1 MEFLNNYFKY
11 QNESEIVGLTPEL
24 NIFCIFNYFQKT
36 DKSILIL
43 TNTLY
48 EANKYFDSISTYTD
62 DCLLFPMDDFVASVA
77 LAISPELKI
86 KRLETINVLKESNHK
101 IVVTNLMGLLRYL
114 PDYKA
119 ANKLEF
125 KLQTGMSINR
135 DKILEVL
142 DSFGYKRD
150 TLVTST
156 GEYAVRGYVIDLFLI
171 EQEHPIRIEFFGN
184 EIESIRFFDENT
196 QMSIKEVKEITC
208 LPYQEI
214 VTSVK
219 SSILDYLDTPMVF
232 EIDKEG
238 IDLGYEKL
246 SEEILAYKKENDT
259 DKDLMFKLED
269 INIKNVI
276 FLNKFVNNRN
286 SAIVYQSNTLDNFNS
301 NFQLLREFVNK
312 KLEDKKTVIFCLSRR
327 AEIDFIKEM
336 FHVTRVVDEEHLF
349 VERVNIL
356 NKKINNGFEFDKY
369 VIIGE
374 YDIEKINNREIKY
387 KNSYKIGKKIK
398 GFDQLQVGD
407 YVVHTI
413 HGIGQYQGV
422 ISLTKNG
429 VVKDYLQIIYADND
443 KIYVPV
449 EKISTIFKYSS
460 KDGVAPVLSKLNG
473 TAWAKT
479 KKALQKKIHDISLEL
494 IKLYAARSKV
504 TGPVFKDDPMDV
516 MFDADF
522 KYEPTIDQQKAFLDV
537 KKDLENKVPM
547 DRLLCGDVGFGKT
560 EVAFRAMFMTAING
574 FQVAYLCPTTILSN
588 QQYENAL
595 QRFKNFPVEI
605 ALLNRFTTKKEAE
618 RIIDG
623 LKKGTIDIVFG
634 THRLL
639 SDDVGYKNL
648 GLLVVDEEQRF
659 GVTHKEKIKKYKN
672 DVNVL
677 TLSATPIPRTLK
689 MAMSGL
695 RDLSII
701 DTAPVNR
708 YPVQTYVIKEQDMV
722 VKDAIYK
729 ELGRNGQI
737 FVLYNRIDSIESK
750 KDELERLVPEAR
762 IVIAHGRMNKSQME
776 DVMQDFIDHKYD
788 ILLCTTIIET
798 GIDISNANTLIIYD
812 ADRFGLSQLY
822 QIRGRVGRSSKIAY
836 AYLMYSK
843 DKMLNEIA
851 VKRLE
856 AIKEFTEL
864 GSGYRIAMRDLSLR
878 GAGDIL
884 GSDQAGFVDAVGL
897 DLYMKMVDDE
907 VKRLNGEEP
916 IEDKSNNSLID
927 VDTHISDS
935 YVSDES
941 LKIEIHQK
949 INEIDSFDKLMEIQK
964 ELEDRFGKINE
975 QIKIYMYEEW
985 FEKLALS
992 LHIERVVQNNKIV
1005 ELEIPA
1011 NLTKKLKFDKLFMQI
1026 YNICPKI
1033 QFRSMLNNVYIT
1045 LPISNLPK
1053 HFVYYLV
1060 DILNLIKDEV
1070 SKEEITEA
1078 NSNDAK

>member
-1 MEFLNNYFKY
+1 MDFLNNYFKY
-11 QNESEIVGLTPEL
+11 QNESEIVGLTSEL
-24 NIFCIFNYFQKT
+24 NIFCILNYFQNT
-36 DKSILIL
+36 NKSVLIL

-48 EANKYFDSISTYTD
+48 EANKYFDAMSTYTD

-86 KRLETINVLKESNHK
+86 KRLETINALKESNHK

-114 PDYKA
+114 PDYKT

-125 KLQTGMSINR
+125 KLQTGMAINR

-150 TLVTST
+150 TIVTST

-171 EQEHPIRIEFFGN
+171 EQEHPVRIEFFGN

-214 VTSVK
+214 TTTTK
-219 SSILDYLDTPMVF
+219 SSILDYLDTPTVF
-232 EIDKEG
+232 EIDKKG
-238 IDLGYEKL
+238 IDLEYEKL
-246 SEEILAYKKENDT
+246 SEEILAYKKENNI
-259 DKDLMFKLED
+259 DKDLMFKLE
-269 INIKNVI
+269 NITFKNVLY
-276 FLNKFVNNRN
+276 LNKFVNNRN
-286 SAIVYQSNTLDNFNS
+286 EAIVYQSNTLDNFNS
-301 NFQLLREFVNK
+301 NFQLLREFVSK
-312 KLEDKKTVIFCLSRR
+312 KLNDKKTVIFCLSRK

-349 VERVNIL
+349 IEKVNIL

-369 VIIGE
+369 VVIGE

-460 KDGVAPVLSKLNG
+460 KDGVAPILSKLNG

-504 TGPVFKDDPMDV
+504 TGPVFK
-516 MFDADF
+516 
-522 KYEPTIDQQKAFLDV
+522 YEPTADQQKAFVDV

-729 ELGRNGQI
+729 ELGRNGQV
-737 FVLYNRIDSIESK
+737 FVLYNRIESIESK
-750 KDELERLVPEAR
+750 KAELQRLVPEAR

-788 ILLCTTIIET
+788 VLLCTTIIET
-798 GIDISNANTLIIYD
+798 GIDIANANTLIIYD

-916 IEDKSNNSLID
+916 VEDKANNSLID

-949 INEIDSFDKLMEIQK
+949 INEIDSFDKLIEIQK

-992 LHIERVVQNNKIV
+992 LNIERVVQNNKIV

-1026 YNICPKI
+1026 YNICPKV

-1045 LPISNLPK
+1045 LPIGNLPK

-1070 SKEEITEA
+1070 NKEDLSDNNE
-1078 NSNDAK
+1078 

>member
-1 MEFLNNYFKY
+1 MDFLNNYFKY

-24 NIFCIFNYFQKT
+24 NIFYILNYFQKT
-36 DKSILIL
+36 NKNILII

-86 KRLETINVLKESNHK
+86 KRLETINVLKENNRK

-114 PDYKA
+114 PDYKS

-142 DSFGYKRD
+142 DSFGYKKD

-196 QMSIKEVKEITC
+196 QMSIKEITEITC

-214 VTSVK
+214 TTSVK
-219 SSILDYLDTPMVF
+219 SSILDYLDIPMVF

-246 SEEILAYKKENDT
+246 SEEILTYKKENDT
-259 DKDLMFKLED
+259 DKNLMFELED
-269 INIKNVI
+269 INIKDVI
-276 FLNKFVNNRN
+276 YLNKFINNRN
-286 SAIVYQSNTLDNFNS
+286 KALVYQSNTLDNFNS

-312 KLEDKKTVIFCLSRR
+312 KLEDKKTVIFCLSRK

-336 FHVTRVVDEEHLF
+336 FHVARVVDEEHLF
-349 VERVNIL
+349 TERVNIL

-369 VIIGE
+369 VVIGE

-460 KDGVAPVLSKLNG
+460 KDGVVPVLSKLNG

-659 GVTHKEKIKKYKN
+659 GVSHKEKIKKYKN

-750 KDELERLVPEAR
+750 KDELEHLVPEAR

-949 INEIDSFDKLMEIQK
+949 INEIDSFDKLIEIQK

-1045 LPISNLPK
+1045 LPIGNLPK

-1070 SKEEITEA
+1070 SKEEITDA
-1078 NSNDAK
+1078 NNNEV

>member
-1 MEFLNNYFKY
+1 MDFLNNYFKY

-24 NIFCIFNYFQKT
+24 NIFYILNYFQKT
-36 DKSILIL
+36 NKNILII

-86 KRLETINVLKESNHK
+86 KRLETINVLKENNRK

-114 PDYKA
+114 PDYKS

-142 DSFGYKRD
+142 DSFGYKKD

-196 QMSIKEVKEITC
+196 QMSIKEITEIAC

-214 VTSVK
+214 ATSVK
-219 SSILDYLDTPMVF
+219 SSILDYLDMPMVF

-246 SEEILAYKKENDT
+246 SEEILTYKKENDT
-259 DKDLMFKLED
+259 DKNLMFGLED
-269 INIKNVI
+269 INIKDVI
-276 FLNKFVNNRN
+276 YLNKFINNRN
-286 SAIVYQSNTLDNFNS
+286 KALVYQSNTLDNFNS

-312 KLEDKKTVIFCLSRR
+312 KLKDKKTVIFCLSRK

-349 VERVNIL
+349 TERVNIL

-369 VIIGE
+369 VVIGE

-659 GVTHKEKIKKYKN
+659 GVSHKEKIKKYKN

-750 KDELERLVPEAR
+750 KDELEHLVPEAR

-949 INEIDSFDKLMEIQK
+949 INEIDSFDKLIEIQK

-1045 LPISNLPK
+1045 LPIGNLPK

-1078 NSNDAK
+1078 NNNEV

>member
-1 MEFLNNYFKY
+1 MDFLNNYFKY

-24 NIFCIFNYFQKT
+24 NIFYILNYFQKT
-36 DKSILIL
+36 NKNILII

-48 EANKYFDSISTYTD
+48 DANKYFDSISTYTD

-86 KRLETINVLKESNHK
+86 KRLETINVLKENNRK

-114 PDYKA
+114 PDYKS

-142 DSFGYKRD
+142 DSFGYKKD

-196 QMSIKEVKEITC
+196 QMSIKEITEITC

-214 VTSVK
+214 TTSVK
-219 SSILDYLDTPMVF
+219 SSILDYLDIPMVF

-246 SEEILAYKKENDT
+246 SEEILTYKKENDT
-259 DKDLMFKLED
+259 DKNLMFELED
-269 INIKNVI
+269 INIKDVI
-276 FLNKFVNNRN
+276 YLNKFINNRN
-286 SAIVYQSNTLDNFNS
+286 KALVYQSNTLDNFNS

-312 KLEDKKTVIFCLSRR
+312 KLEDKKTVIFCLSRK

-349 VERVNIL
+349 TERVNIL

-369 VIIGE
+369 VVIGE

-659 GVTHKEKIKKYKN
+659 GVSHKEKIKKYKN

-750 KDELERLVPEAR
+750 KDELEHLVPEAR

-949 INEIDSFDKLMEIQK
+949 INEIDSFDKLIEIQK

-1045 LPISNLPK
+1045 LPIGNLSK

-1078 NSNDAK
+1078 NNNEV

>member
-1 MEFLNNYFKY
+1 MDFLNNYFKY

-24 NIFCIFNYFQKT
+24 NIFYILNYFQKT
-36 DKSILIL
+36 NKNILII

-86 KRLETINVLKESNHK
+86 KRLETINVLKENNRK

-114 PDYKA
+114 PDYKS

-142 DSFGYKRD
+142 DSFGYKKD

-196 QMSIKEVKEITC
+196 QMSIKEITEIAC

-214 VTSVK
+214 ATSVK
-219 SSILDYLDTPMVF
+219 SSILDYLDMPMVF

-246 SEEILAYKKENDT
+246 SEEILTYKKENDT
-259 DKDLMFKLED
+259 DKNLMFELED
-269 INIKNVI
+269 INIKDVI
-276 FLNKFVNNRN
+276 YLNKFINNRN
-286 SAIVYQSNTLDNFNS
+286 KALVYQSNTLDNFNS

-312 KLEDKKTVIFCLSRR
+312 KLEDKKTVIFCLSRK

-349 VERVNIL
+349 TERVNIL

-369 VIIGE
+369 VVIGE

-659 GVTHKEKIKKYKN
+659 GVSHKEKIKKYKN

-750 KDELERLVPEAR
+750 KDELEHLVPEAR

-949 INEIDSFDKLMEIQK
+949 INEIDSFDKLIEIQK

-1045 LPISNLPK
+1045 LPIGNLPK

-1078 NSNDAK
+1078 NNNEV

>member
-1 MEFLNNYFKY
+1 MDFLNNYFKY

-24 NIFCIFNYFQKT
+24 NIFYILNYFQKT
-36 DKSILIL
+36 NKNILII

-86 KRLETINVLKESNHK
+86 KRLETINVLKENNRK

-114 PDYKA
+114 PDYKS

-135 DKILEVL
+135 DKILDVL
-142 DSFGYKRD
+142 DSFGYKKD

-196 QMSIKEVKEITC
+196 QMSIKEITEITC

-214 VTSVK
+214 TTSVK
-219 SSILDYLDTPMVF
+219 SSILDYLDIPMVF

-246 SEEILAYKKENDT
+246 SEEILTYKKENDT
-259 DKDLMFKLED
+259 DKNLMFELED
-269 INIKNVI
+269 INIKDVI
-276 FLNKFVNNRN
+276 YLNKFINNRN
-286 SAIVYQSNTLDNFNS
+286 KALVYQSNTLDNFNS

-312 KLEDKKTVIFCLSRR
+312 KLEDKKTVIFCLSRK

-349 VERVNIL
+349 TERVNIL

-369 VIIGE
+369 VVIGE

-522 KYEPTIDQQKAFLDV
+522 KYEPTIDQQKAFLYV

-659 GVTHKEKIKKYKN
+659 GVSHKEKIKKYKN

-750 KDELERLVPEAR
+750 KDELEHLVPEAR

-949 INEIDSFDKLMEIQK
+949 IN
-964 ELEDRFGKINE
+964 
-975 QIKIYMYEEW
+975 
-985 FEKLALS
+985 
-992 LHIERVVQNNKIV
+992 
-1005 ELEIPA
+1005 
-1011 NLTKKLKFDKLFMQI
+1011 
-1026 YNICPKI
+1026 
-1033 QFRSMLNNVYIT
+1033 
-1045 LPISNLPK
+1045 
-1053 HFVYYLV
+1053 
-1060 DILNLIKDEV
+1060 
-1070 SKEEITEA
+1070 
-1078 NSNDAK
+1078 

>member
-1 MEFLNNYFKY
+1 MDFLNNYFKY
-11 QNESEIVGLTPEL
+11 QNESEIVGLTSEL
-24 NIFCIFNYFQKT
+24 NIFCILNYFKT
-36 DKSILIL
+36 TNKSILIL

-48 EANKYFDSISTYTD
+48 EANKYFDAISTYTD

-86 KRLETINVLKESNHK
+86 KRLETINILKENNHK
-101 IVVTNLMGLLRYL
+101 IVVTNLMGILRYL
-114 PDYKA
+114 PDYRA
-119 ANKLEF
+119 ASKLEF
-125 KLQTGMSINR
+125 KLQTGMAINR

-171 EQEHPIRIEFFGN
+171 EQEHPVRIEFFGN

-214 VTSVK
+214 TTTTK
-219 SSILDYLDTPMVF
+219 SSILDYLDTPTVF

-238 IDLGYEKL
+238 IDLEYEKL
-246 SEEILAYKKENDT
+246 SEEILAYKKENNI
-259 DKDLMFKLED
+259 DKDLMFKLE
-269 INIKNVI
+269 NITFKNVLY
-276 FLNKFVNNRN
+276 LNKFVNNRN
-286 SAIVYQSNTLDNFNS
+286 EAIVYQSNTLDNFNS
-301 NFQLLREFVNK
+301 NFQLLREFVSK
-312 KLEDKKTVIFCLSRR
+312 KLNDKKTVIFCLSRK

-349 VERVNIL
+349 IEKVNIL

-369 VIIGE
+369 VVIGE

-460 KDGVAPVLSKLNG
+460 KDGVAPILSKLNG

-522 KYEPTIDQQKAFLDV
+522 KYEPTADQQKAFVDV

-729 ELGRNGQI
+729 ELGRNGQV
-737 FVLYNRIDSIESK
+737 FVLYNRIESIESK
-750 KDELERLVPEAR
+750 KAELQRLVPEAR

-788 ILLCTTIIET
+788 VLLCTTIIET
-798 GIDISNANTLIIYD
+798 GIDIANANTLIIYD

-916 IEDKSNNSLID
+916 VEDKSNNSLID

-949 INEIDSFDKLMEIQK
+949 INEIDSFDKLIEIQK

-992 LHIERVVQNNKIV
+992 LNIERVVQNNKIV

-1026 YNICPKI
+1026 YNICPKV

-1045 LPISNLPK
+1045 LPIGNLPK

-1070 SKEEITEA
+1070 NKEDL
-1078 NSNDAK
+1078 SNNNE

>member
-1 MEFLNNYFKY
+1 MDFLNNYFKY

-24 NIFCIFNYFQKT
+24 NIFYILNYFQKT
-36 DKSILIL
+36 NKNILII

-86 KRLETINVLKESNHK
+86 KRLETINVLKENNRK

-114 PDYKA
+114 PDYKS

-196 QMSIKEVKEITC
+196 QMSIKEITEITC

-214 VTSVK
+214 TTSVK
-219 SSILDYLDTPMVF
+219 SSILDYLDIPMVF

-246 SEEILAYKKENDT
+246 SEEILTYKKENDT
-259 DKDLMFKLED
+259 DKNLMFELED
-269 INIKNVI
+269 INIKDVI
-276 FLNKFVNNRN
+276 YLNKFINNRN
-286 SAIVYQSNTLDNFNS
+286 KALVYQSNTLDNFNS

-312 KLEDKKTVIFCLSRR
+312 KLEDKKTVIFCLSRK

-349 VERVNIL
+349 TERVNIL

-369 VIIGE
+369 VVIGE

-659 GVTHKEKIKKYKN
+659 GVSHKEKIKKYKN

-750 KDELERLVPEAR
+750 KEELEHLVPEAR

-949 INEIDSFDKLMEIQK
+949 INEIDSFDKLIEIQK

-1045 LPISNLPK
+1045 LPIGNLPK

-1070 SKEEITEA
+1070 SKEEITDA
-1078 NSNDAK
+1078 NNNEV

>member
-1 MEFLNNYFKY
+1 M
-11 QNESEIVGLTPEL
+11 
-24 NIFCIFNYFQKT
+24 NIFYILNYFQKT
-36 DKSILIL
+36 NKNILII

-86 KRLETINVLKESNHK
+86 KRLETINVLKENNRK

-114 PDYKA
+114 PDYKS

-142 DSFGYKRD
+142 DSFGYKKD

-196 QMSIKEVKEITC
+196 QMSIKEITEITC

-214 VTSVK
+214 TTSVK
-219 SSILDYLDTPMVF
+219 SSILDYLDIPMVF

-246 SEEILAYKKENDT
+246 SEEILTYKKENDT
-259 DKDLMFKLED
+259 DKNLMFELED
-269 INIKNVI
+269 INIKDVI
-276 FLNKFVNNRN
+276 YLNKFINNRN
-286 SAIVYQSNTLDNFNS
+286 KALVYQSNTLDNFNS

-312 KLEDKKTVIFCLSRR
+312 KLEDKKTVIFCLSRK

-349 VERVNIL
+349 TERVNIL

-369 VIIGE
+369 VVIGE

-659 GVTHKEKIKKYKN
+659 GVSHKEKIKKYKN

-750 KDELERLVPEAR
+750 KDELEHLVPEAR

-949 INEIDSFDKLMEIQK
+949 INEIDSFDKLIEIQK

-1045 LPISNLPK
+1045 LPIGNLPK

-1078 NSNDAK
+1078 NNNEV

>member
-1 MEFLNNYFKY
+1 MDFLNNYFKY
-11 QNESEIVGLTPEL
+11 QNKIEIVGLTSEL
-24 NIFCIFNYFQKT
+24 NIFCILNYFQKIN
-36 DKSILIL
+36 KSILVL

-48 EANKYFDSISTYTD
+48 EANKYFDSISTFTD

-86 KRLETINVLKESNHK
+86 KRLETINILKENNHK
-101 IVVTNLMGLLRYL
+101 IIVTNLMGFLRYL
-114 PDYKA
+114 PDHKTA
-119 ANKLEF
+119 SKLEF
-125 KLQTGMSINR
+125 KLETGMSINR

-196 QMSIKEVKEITC
+196 QMSIKEVKEIIC

-214 VTSVK
+214 ATSTK
-219 SSILDYLDTPMVF
+219 SSILDYLDTPTVF
-232 EIDKEG
+232 EIDKED
-238 IDLGYEKL
+238 IDLGYDKL
-246 SEEILAYKKENDT
+246 SEEILAYKKENNI
-259 DKDLMFKLED
+259 DKDLMFRLED

-276 FLNKFVNNRN
+276 YLNKFVINR
-286 SAIVYQSNTLDNFNS
+286 SCAIVYQSNTLDNFNS

-312 KLEDKKTVIFCLSRR
+312 KLTDKKTVIFCLSRK

-349 VERVNIL
+349 IEKVNIL
-356 NKKINNGFEFDKY
+356 NKKINNGFEFDKF
-369 VIIGE
+369 VVIGE
-374 YDIEKINNREIKY
+374 YDIEKINTREIKY
-387 KNSYKIGKKIK
+387 KNSYKIGKKIR

-473 TAWAKT
+473 TAWVKT

-504 TGPVFKDDPMDV
+504 TGPVFIDDPMDV

-522 KYEPTIDQQKAFLDV
+522 KYDPTIDQQKAFLDV

-618 RIIDG
+618 RIIAG
-623 LKKGTIDIVFG
+623 LKNGTIDIVFG

-729 ELGRNGQI
+729 ELGRNGQV

-750 KDELERLVPEAR
+750 KAELQRLVPEAR
-762 IVIAHGRMNKSQME
+762 IVIAHGRMNKTQME

-788 ILLCTTIIET
+788 VLLCTTIIET
-798 GIDISNANTLIIYD
+798 GIDIANANTLIIYD

-843 DKMLNEIA
+843 DKLLNEIA

-916 IEDKSNNSLID
+916 VEDKSNNSLID

-949 INEIDSFDKLMEIQK
+949 INEIDSFDKLVEIQK

-985 FEKLALS
+985 FEKLAMS
-992 LHIERVVQNNKIV
+992 LNIERVVQNNKIV

-1026 YNICPKI
+1026 YNICPKV

-1045 LPISNLPK
+1045 LPIGNLPK

-1070 SKEEITEA
+1070 NKEEV
-1078 NSNDAK
+1078 NNNN

>member
-1 MEFLNNYFKY
+1 MDFLNNYFKY

-24 NIFCIFNYFQKT
+24 NIFYILNYFQKT
-36 DKSILIL
+36 NKNILII

-86 KRLETINVLKESNHK
+86 KRLETINVLKENNRK

-114 PDYKA
+114 PDYKS

-142 DSFGYKRD
+142 DSFGYKKD

-196 QMSIKEVKEITC
+196 QMSIKEITEIAC
-208 LPYQEI
+208 FPYQEI
-214 VTSVK
+214 ATSVK
-219 SSILDYLDTPMVF
+219 SSILDYLDMPMVF

-246 SEEILAYKKENDT
+246 SEEILTYKKENDT
-259 DKDLMFKLED
+259 DKNLMFELED
-269 INIKNVI
+269 INIKDVI
-276 FLNKFVNNRN
+276 YLNKFINNRN
-286 SAIVYQSNTLDNFNS
+286 KALVYQSNTLDNFNS

-312 KLEDKKTVIFCLSRR
+312 KLEDKKTVIFCLSRK

-349 VERVNIL
+349 TERVNIL

-369 VIIGE
+369 VVIGE

-659 GVTHKEKIKKYKN
+659 GVSHKEKIKKYKN

-750 KDELERLVPEAR
+750 KDELEHLVPEAR

-949 INEIDSFDKLMEIQK
+949 INEIDSFDKLIEIQK

-1045 LPISNLPK
+1045 LPIGNLPK

-1078 NSNDAK
+1078 NNNEV

>member
-1 MEFLNNYFKY
+1 MDFLNNYFKY

-24 NIFCIFNYFQKT
+24 NIFYILNYFQKT
-36 DKSILIL
+36 NKNILII

-48 EANKYFDSISTYTD
+48 ETNKYFDSISTYTD

-86 KRLETINVLKESNHK
+86 KRLETINVLKENNRK

-114 PDYKA
+114 PDYKS

-142 DSFGYKRD
+142 DSFGYKKD

-196 QMSIKEVKEITC
+196 QMSIKEITEIAC

-214 VTSVK
+214 ATSVK
-219 SSILDYLDTPMVF
+219 SSILDYLDMPMVF

-246 SEEILAYKKENDT
+246 SEEILTYKKENDT
-259 DKDLMFKLED
+259 DKNLMFELED
-269 INIKNVI
+269 INIKDVI
-276 FLNKFVNNRN
+276 YLNKFINNRN
-286 SAIVYQSNTLDNFNS
+286 KALVYQSNTLDNFNS

-312 KLEDKKTVIFCLSRR
+312 KLEDKKTVIFCLSRK

-349 VERVNIL
+349 TERVNIL

-369 VIIGE
+369 VVIGE

-560 EVAFRAMFMTAING
+560 EVAFRAMFMTTING

-659 GVTHKEKIKKYKN
+659 GVSHKEKIKKYKN

-750 KDELERLVPEAR
+750 KDELEHLVPEAR

-949 INEIDSFDKLMEIQK
+949 INEIDSFDKLIEIQK

-1045 LPISNLPK
+1045 LPIGNLPK

-1078 NSNDAK
+1078 NNNEV

>member
-1 MEFLNNYFKY
+1 MDFLNNYFKD

-24 NIFCIFNYFQKT
+24 NIFYILNYFQKT
-36 DKSILIL
+36 NKNILII

-86 KRLETINVLKESNHK
+86 KRLETINVLKENNRK

-114 PDYKA
+114 PDYKS

-142 DSFGYKRD
+142 DSFGYKKD

-196 QMSIKEVKEITC
+196 QMSIKEITEITC

-214 VTSVK
+214 TTSVK
-219 SSILDYLDTPMVF
+219 SSILDYLDIPMVF

-246 SEEILAYKKENDT
+246 SEEILTYKKENDT
-259 DKDLMFKLED
+259 DKNLMFELED
-269 INIKNVI
+269 INIKDVI
-276 FLNKFVNNRN
+276 YLNKFINNRN
-286 SAIVYQSNTLDNFNS
+286 KALVYQSNTLDNFNS

-312 KLEDKKTVIFCLSRR
+312 KLEDKKTVIFCLSRK

-349 VERVNIL
+349 TERVNIL

-369 VIIGE
+369 VVIGE

-659 GVTHKEKIKKYKN
+659 GVSHKEKIKKYKN

-750 KDELERLVPEAR
+750 KDELEHLVPEAR

-949 INEIDSFDKLMEIQK
+949 INEIDSFDKLIEIQK

-1045 LPISNLPK
+1045 LPIGNLPK

-1070 SKEEITEA
+1070 SKEEITDA
-1078 NSNDAK
+1078 NNNEV

>member
-1 MEFLNNYFKY
+1 MDFLNNYFKY

-24 NIFCIFNYFQKT
+24 NIFYILNYFQKT
-36 DKSILIL
+36 NKNILII

-86 KRLETINVLKESNHK
+86 KRLETINVLKENNRK

-114 PDYKA
+114 PDYKS

-196 QMSIKEVKEITC
+196 QMSIKEITEIAC

-214 VTSVK
+214 ATSVK
-219 SSILDYLDTPMVF
+219 SSILDYLDMPMVF

-246 SEEILAYKKENDT
+246 SEEILTYKKENDT
-259 DKDLMFKLED
+259 DKNLMFELED
-269 INIKNVI
+269 INIKDVI
-276 FLNKFVNNRN
+276 YLNKFINNRN
-286 SAIVYQSNTLDNFNS
+286 KALVYQSNTLDNFNS

-312 KLEDKKTVIFCLSRR
+312 KLEDKKTVIFCLSRK

-349 VERVNIL
+349 TERVNIL

-369 VIIGE
+369 IVIGE
-374 YDIEKINNREIKY
+374 YDIEKINNSEIKY

-473 TAWAKT
+473 TVWAKT

-659 GVTHKEKIKKYKN
+659 GVSHKEKIKKYKN

-750 KDELERLVPEAR
+750 KDELEHLVPEAR

-949 INEIDSFDKLMEIQK
+949 INEIDSFDKLIEIQK

-1045 LPISNLPK
+1045 LPIGNLPK

-1070 SKEEITEA
+1070 SKEGITDA
-1078 NSNDAK
+1078 NNNEV

>member
-1 MEFLNNYFKY
+1 MDFLNNYFKY

-24 NIFCIFNYFQKT
+24 NIFYILNYFQKT
-36 DKSILIL
+36 NKNILII

-86 KRLETINVLKESNHK
+86 KRLETINVLKENNRK

-114 PDYKA
+114 PDYKS

-142 DSFGYKRD
+142 DSFGYKKD

-196 QMSIKEVKEITC
+196 QMSIKEITEIAC

-214 VTSVK
+214 ATSVK
-219 SSILDYLDTPMVF
+219 SSILDYLDMPMVF

-238 IDLGYEKL
+238 IDLVYEKL
-246 SEEILAYKKENDT
+246 SEEILTYKKENDT
-259 DKDLMFKLED
+259 DKNLMFELED
-269 INIKNVI
+269 INIKDVI
-276 FLNKFVNNRN
+276 YLNKFINNRN
-286 SAIVYQSNTLDNFNS
+286 KALVYQSNTLDNFNS

-312 KLEDKKTVIFCLSRR
+312 KLEDKKTVIFCLSRK

-349 VERVNIL
+349 TERVNIL

-369 VIIGE
+369 VVIGE

-659 GVTHKEKIKKYKN
+659 GVSHKEKIKKYKN

-750 KDELERLVPEAR
+750 KDELEHLVPEAR

-949 INEIDSFDKLMEIQK
+949 INEIDSFDKLIEIQK

-1045 LPISNLPK
+1045 LPIGNLPK

-1078 NSNDAK
+1078 NNNEV

>member
-1 MEFLNNYFKY
+1 MDFLNNYFKY

-24 NIFCIFNYFQKT
+24 NIFYILNYFQKT
-36 DKSILIL
+36 NKNILII

-86 KRLETINVLKESNHK
+86 KRLETINVLKENNRK

-114 PDYKA
+114 PDYKS

-142 DSFGYKRD
+142 DSFGYKKD

-196 QMSIKEVKEITC
+196 QMSIKEITEITC

-214 VTSVK
+214 TTSVK
-219 SSILDYLDTPMVF
+219 SSILDYLDIPMVF

-246 SEEILAYKKENDT
+246 SEEILTYKKENDT
-259 DKDLMFKLED
+259 DKNLMFELED
-269 INIKNVI
+269 INIKDVI
-276 FLNKFVNNRN
+276 YLNKFINNRN
-286 SAIVYQSNTLDNFNS
+286 KALVYQSNTLDNFNS

-312 KLEDKKTVIFCLSRR
+312 KLEDKKTVIFCLSRK

-336 FHVTRVVDEEHLF
+336 FHVTRVVDEERLF
-349 VERVNIL
+349 TERVNIL

-369 VIIGE
+369 VVIGE

-460 KDGVAPVLSKLNG
+460 KDGAAPVLSKLNG

-659 GVTHKEKIKKYKN
+659 GVSHKEKIKKYKN

-750 KDELERLVPEAR
+750 KDELEHLVPEAR

-949 INEIDSFDKLMEIQK
+949 INEIDSFDKLIEIQK

-1045 LPISNLPK
+1045 LPIGNLPK

-1070 SKEEITEA
+1070 SKEEITDA
-1078 NSNDAK
+1078 NNNEV

>member
-1 MEFLNNYFKY
+1 MDFLNNYFKY
-11 QNESEIVGLTPEL
+11 QNESEIVGLTSEL
-24 NIFCIFNYFQKT
+24 NIFCVLNYFQNT
-36 DKSILIL
+36 NKSVLIL

-48 EANKYFDSISTYTD
+48 EANKYFDAMSTYTD

-86 KRLETINVLKESNHK
+86 KRLETINTLKENNHK

-114 PDYKA
+114 PDYKT

-125 KLQTGMSINR
+125 KLQTGMAINR

-171 EQEHPIRIEFFGN
+171 EQEHPVRIEFFGN

-214 VTSVK
+214 TTTTK
-219 SSILDYLDTPMVF
+219 SSILDYLDTPTVF

-238 IDLGYEKL
+238 IDLEYEKL
-246 SEEILAYKKENDT
+246 SEEILAYKKENNI
-259 DKDLMFKLED
+259 DKDLMFKLE
-269 INIKNVI
+269 NITFKNVLY
-276 FLNKFVNNRN
+276 LNKFVNNRN
-286 SAIVYQSNTLDNFNS
+286 EAIVYQSNTLDNFNS
-301 NFQLLREFVNK
+301 NFQLLREFVSK
-312 KLEDKKTVIFCLSRR
+312 KLNDKKTVIFCLSRK

-349 VERVNIL
+349 IEKVNIL

-369 VIIGE
+369 VVIGE

-429 VVKDYLQIIYADND
+429 VVKDYLQITYADND

-449 EKISTIFKYSS
+449 ENISTIFKYSS
-460 KDGVAPVLSKLNG
+460 KDGVAPILSKLNG

-504 TGPVFKDDPMDV
+504 TGPIFKDDPMDV

-522 KYEPTIDQQKAFLDV
+522 KYEPTADQQKAFVDV

-595 QRFKNFPVEI
+595 QRFKNFPVGI

-729 ELGRNGQI
+729 ELGRNGQV
-737 FVLYNRIDSIESK
+737 FVLYNRIESIESK
-750 KDELERLVPEAR
+750 KAELQRLVPEAR

-788 ILLCTTIIET
+788 VLLCTTIIET
-798 GIDISNANTLIIYD
+798 GIDIANANTLIIYD

-916 IEDKSNNSLID
+916 VEDKANNSLID

-949 INEIDSFDKLMEIQK
+949 INEIDSFDKLIEIQK

-992 LHIERVVQNNKIV
+992 LNIERVVQNNKIV

-1026 YNICPKI
+1026 YNICPKV

-1045 LPISNLPK
+1045 LPIGNLPK

-1070 SKEEITEA
+1070 NKEDL
-1078 NSNDAK
+1078 SNNNE

>member
-1 MEFLNNYFKY
+1 MDFLNNYFKY

-24 NIFCIFNYFQKT
+24 NIFYILNYFQKT
-36 DKSILIL
+36 NKNILII

-86 KRLETINVLKESNHK
+86 KRLETINVLKENNRK

-114 PDYKA
+114 PDYKS

-142 DSFGYKRD
+142 DSFGYKKD

-196 QMSIKEVKEITC
+196 QMSIKEITEITC

-214 VTSVK
+214 TTSVK
-219 SSILDYLDTPMVF
+219 SSILDYLDIPMVF

-246 SEEILAYKKENDT
+246 SEEILTYKKENDT
-259 DKDLMFKLED
+259 DKNLMFELED
-269 INIKNVI
+269 INIKDVI
-276 FLNKFVNNRN
+276 YLNKFINNRN
-286 SAIVYQSNTLDNFNS
+286 KALVYQSNTLDNFNS

-312 KLEDKKTVIFCLSRR
+312 KLEDKKTVIFCLSRK

-349 VERVNIL
+349 TERVNIL

-369 VIIGE
+369 VVIGE

-460 KDGVAPVLSKLNG
+460 KDGAAPVLSKLNG

-659 GVTHKEKIKKYKN
+659 GVSHKEKIKKYKN

-750 KDELERLVPEAR
+750 KDELEHLVPEAR

-949 INEIDSFDKLMEIQK
+949 INEIDSFDKLIEIQK

-1045 LPISNLPK
+1045 LPIGNLPK

-1070 SKEEITEA
+1070 SKEEITDA
-1078 NSNDAK
+1078 NNNEV

>member
-1 MEFLNNYFKY
+1 MDFLNNYFKY

-24 NIFCIFNYFQKT
+24 NIFYILNYFQKT
-36 DKSILIL
+36 NKNILII

-86 KRLETINVLKESNHK
+86 KRLETINVLKENNRK

-114 PDYKA
+114 PDYKS

-142 DSFGYKRD
+142 DSFGYKKD

-196 QMSIKEVKEITC
+196 QMSIKEITEITC

-214 VTSVK
+214 TTSVK
-219 SSILDYLDTPMVF
+219 SSILDYLDIPMVF

-246 SEEILAYKKENDT
+246 SEEILTYKKENDT
-259 DKDLMFKLED
+259 DKNLMFELED
-269 INIKNVI
+269 INIKDVI
-276 FLNKFVNNRN
+276 YLNKFINNRN
-286 SAIVYQSNTLDNFNS
+286 KALVYQSNTLDNFNS

-312 KLEDKKTVIFCLSRR
+312 KLEDKKTVIFCLSRK

-349 VERVNIL
+349 TERVNIL

-369 VIIGE
+369 VVIGE

-659 GVTHKEKIKKYKN
+659 GVSHKEKIKKYKN

-750 KDELERLVPEAR
+750 KEELEHLVPEAR

-949 INEIDSFDKLMEIQK
+949 INEIDSFDKLIEIQK

-1045 LPISNLPK
+1045 LPIGNLPK

-1070 SKEEITEA
+1070 SKEEITDA
-1078 NSNDAK
+1078 NNNEV

>member
-1 MEFLNNYFKY
+1 MDFLNNYFKY

-24 NIFCIFNYFQKT
+24 NIFYILNYFQKT
-36 DKSILIL
+36 NKNILII

-86 KRLETINVLKESNHK
+86 KRLETINVLKENNRK

-114 PDYKA
+114 PDYKS

-196 QMSIKEVKEITC
+196 QMSIKEITEITC

-214 VTSVK
+214 TTSVK
-219 SSILDYLDTPMVF
+219 SSVLDYLDIPMVF

-246 SEEILAYKKENDT
+246 SEEILTYKKENNT
-259 DKDLMFKLED
+259 DKNLMFELED
-269 INIKNVI
+269 INIKDVI
-276 FLNKFVNNRN
+276 YLNKFINNRN
-286 SAIVYQSNTLDNFNS
+286 KALVYQSNTLDNFNS

-312 KLEDKKTVIFCLSRR
+312 KLEDKKTVIFCLSRK

-349 VERVNIL
+349 TERVNIL

-369 VIIGE
+369 VVIGE

-659 GVTHKEKIKKYKN
+659 GVSHKEKIKKYKN

-750 KDELERLVPEAR
+750 KDELEHLVPEAR

-776 DVMQDFIDHKYD
+776 DVMQDFIDYKYD

-949 INEIDSFDKLMEIQK
+949 INEIDSFDKLIEIQK

-1045 LPISNLPK
+1045 LPIGNLPK

-1078 NSNDAK
+1078 NNNEV

>member
-1 MEFLNNYFKY
+1 
-11 QNESEIVGLTPEL
+11 
-24 NIFCIFNYFQKT
+24 
-36 DKSILIL
+36 
-43 TNTLY
+43 
-48 EANKYFDSISTYTD
+48 
-62 DCLLFPMDDFVASVA
+62 
-77 LAISPELKI
+77 
-86 KRLETINVLKESNHK
+86 
-101 IVVTNLMGLLRYL
+101 
-114 PDYKA
+114 
-119 ANKLEF
+119 
-125 KLQTGMSINR
+125 
-135 DKILEVL
+135 
-142 DSFGYKRD
+142 
-150 TLVTST
+150 
-156 GEYAVRGYVIDLFLI
+156 
-171 EQEHPIRIEFFGN
+171 
-184 EIESIRFFDENT
+184 
-196 QMSIKEVKEITC
+196 MSIKEVKEITC

-214 VTSVK
+214 TTTTK
-219 SSILDYLDTPMVF
+219 SSILDYLDTPTVF
-232 EIDKEG
+232 EIDKES

-246 SEEILAYKKENDT
+246 CEEILAYKKENNIE
-259 DKDLMFKLED
+259 KDLMFKLED
-269 INIKNVI
+269 ITFKNV
-276 FLNKFVNNRN
+276 FYLNKFVNDRKK
-286 SAIVYQSNTLDNFNS
+286 AIVYQSNTLDNFNS

-312 KLEDKKTVIFCLSRR
+312 RLEAKKTIIFCLSRK

-349 VERVNIL
+349 IEKVNIL

-369 VIIGE
+369 VVIGE

-460 KDGVAPVLSKLNG
+460 KDGVAPILSKLNG

-504 TGPVFKDDPMDV
+504 TGPVIKDDPMDV

-522 KYEPTIDQQKAFLDV
+522 KYEPTADQQKAFVDV

-729 ELGRNGQI
+729 ELGRNGQV
-737 FVLYNRIDSIESK
+737 FVLYNRIESIESK
-750 KDELERLVPEAR
+750 KAELQRLVPEAR

-788 ILLCTTIIET
+788 VLLCTTIIET
-798 GIDISNANTLIIYD
+798 GIDIANANTLIIYD

-916 IEDKSNNSLID
+916 VEDKTNNSLID

-949 INEIDSFDKLMEIQK
+949 INEIDSFDKLIEIQK

-992 LHIERVVQNNKIV
+992 LNIERVVQNNKIV

-1026 YNICPKI
+1026 YNICPKV

-1045 LPISNLPK
+1045 LPIGNLSK

-1070 SKEEITEA
+1070 NKEDL
-1078 NSNDAK
+1078 SNNNE

>member
-1 MEFLNNYFKY
+1 MDFLNNYFKY

-24 NIFCIFNYFQKT
+24 NIFYILNYFQKT
-36 DKSILIL
+36 NKNILII

-86 KRLETINVLKESNHK
+86 KRLETINVLKENNRK

-114 PDYKA
+114 PDYKS

-135 DKILEVL
+135 DKILDVL
-142 DSFGYKRD
+142 DSFGYKKD

-196 QMSIKEVKEITC
+196 QMSIKEITEITC

-214 VTSVK
+214 TTSVK
-219 SSILDYLDTPMVF
+219 SSILDYLDIPMVF

-246 SEEILAYKKENDT
+246 SEEILTYKKENDT
-259 DKDLMFKLED
+259 DKNLMFELED
-269 INIKNVI
+269 INIKDVI
-276 FLNKFVNNRN
+276 YLNKFINNRN
-286 SAIVYQSNTLDNFNS
+286 KALVYQSNTLDNFNS

-312 KLEDKKTVIFCLSRR
+312 KLEDKKTVIFCLSRK

-349 VERVNIL
+349 TERVNIL

-369 VIIGE
+369 VVIGE

-659 GVTHKEKIKKYKN
+659 GVSHKEKIKKYKN

-750 KDELERLVPEAR
+750 KDELEHLVPEAR

-776 DVMQDFIDHKYD
+776 DVMQDFIAHKYD

-949 INEIDSFDKLMEIQK
+949 INEIDSFDKLIEIQK

-1045 LPISNLPK
+1045 LPIGNLPK

-1078 NSNDAK
+1078 NNNEV

>member
-1 MEFLNNYFKY
+1 MDFLNNYFKY

-24 NIFCIFNYFQKT
+24 NIFYILNYFQKT
-36 DKSILIL
+36 NKNILII

-86 KRLETINVLKESNHK
+86 KRLETINVLKENNRK

-114 PDYKA
+114 PDYKS

-142 DSFGYKRD
+142 DSFGYKKD

-196 QMSIKEVKEITC
+196 QMSIKEITEITC

-214 VTSVK
+214 TTSVK
-219 SSILDYLDTPMVF
+219 SSILDYLDIPMVF

-246 SEEILAYKKENDT
+246 SEEILTYKKENDT
-259 DKDLMFKLED
+259 DKNLMFELED
-269 INIKNVI
+269 INIKDVI
-276 FLNKFVNNRN
+276 YLNKFINNRN
-286 SAIVYQSNTLDNFNS
+286 KALVYQSNTLDNFNS

-312 KLEDKKTVIFCLSRR
+312 KLEDKKTVIFCLSRK

-349 VERVNIL
+349 IERVNIL

-369 VIIGE
+369 VVIGE

-659 GVTHKEKIKKYKN
+659 GVSHKEKIKKYKN

-750 KDELERLVPEAR
+750 KDELEHLVPEAR

-949 INEIDSFDKLMEIQK
+949 INEIDSFDKLIEIQK

-1045 LPISNLPK
+1045 LPIGNLPK

-1078 NSNDAK
+1078 NNNEV